1 MTYIELINNF
11 WRLDK
16 EQEFSSVETKLY
28 FLLLE
33 TANSFAWRDSFQLS
47 NDRLFARFTESANTV
62 RAARNKLQQIGLI
75 TFSSAKKKNERTK
88 YTIWGSP
95 AAPQLEPHS
104 APQLEPHSAPQLEP
118 INRQDKDKDID
129 IRPEKENYYVVKEK
143 APHSPLFDAFFAPQR
158 QADLEALAMNLGVS
172 IQTLREVAR
181 ECLIEWNV
189 TDTSHSDQR
198 EAFRHLVSHIRRK
211 VEYRRQQPQLPEGS
225 LQERKNALWT
235 QIQYAAGTIRDADD
249 VPLLTADDCKEFF
262 NYWIETNR
270 EGTLMRFECE
280 PFFNT
285 INRLRSWIAK
295 KRQ

>member
-95 AAPQLEPHS
+95 AAPQF
-104 APQLEPHSAPQLEP
+104 EPHSAPQLEP
-118 INRQDKDKDID
+118 INRQDKDKDKNIC
-129 IRPEKENYYVVKEK
+129 PEKENYYVVKEK

-189 TDTSHSDQR
+189 TGTSHSDQK

-211 VEYRRQQPQLPEGS
+211 VEYRRQQPQLPDGS

-235 QIQYAAGTIRDADD
+235 EIQQAAGTITDSHD
-249 VPLLTADDCKEFF
+249 VPILTAGDCMEFF

>member
-104 APQLEPHSAPQLEP
+104 APQLEP
-118 INRQDKDKDID
+118 INRQDKDID

-189 TDTSHSDQR
+189 TGTSHSDQK

-211 VEYRRQQPQLPEGS
+211 VQYRRQQPQLPDGS

-235 QIQYAAGTIRDADD
+235 EIQQAAGTITDSHD
-249 VPLLTADDCKEFF
+249 VLILTAGDCMEFF